1 MTEKWEPKE
10 RKYFPFELEEKDG
23 VDVEERMIKGYFAVC
38 GNFDG
43 KDIIDK
49 GAFKKTLQEQGHRVK
64 SFWIHDFFEPIGKPK
79 ELKEVSRGKLP
90 QKLLERAPEATGGL
104 YAELKISRTRRGDEA
119 LTLAKDGVLD
129 EGSIGFDTVKE
140 GKVVHEELDGMEVR
154 HIKELKLYDVSPVP
168 LAMNPAAI
176 ITDVKSAWEEKVE
189 ETDDFIH
196 VPAPGEEGKHDDHR
210 IRYIDIDKDK
220 GIRAKYCGECKKVIS
235 YVFDKEKGWTVAKAV
250 AWVKEHHEKAVG
262 IVAGIL
268 EAEERMYAG
277 WKKQEAEIAI
287 AKRIAS

>member
-10 RKYFPFELEEKDG
+10 RKSFPFELEEKDG
-23 VDVEERMIKGYFAVC
+23 VDVEERLIKGYFAVC

-64 SFWIHDFFEPIGKPK
+64 SFWIHDFHEPIGKPL
-79 ELKEVSRGKLP
+79 ELKEVPRGKLP
-90 QKLLERAPEATGGL
+90 QRLLERAEDATGGL

-129 EGSIGFDTVKE
+129 EGSIGFDSIKDKE
-140 GKVVHEELDGMEVR
+140 TWEEREDGTQVR
-154 HIKELKLYDVSPVP
+154 HIRELKLFDVSPVP

-196 VPAPGEEGKHDDHR
+196 VPVPGEEGKHDDHR

-220 GIRAKYCGECKKVIS
+220 GIRAKYCGTCKVIVS
-235 YVFDKEKGWTVAKAV
+235 YVFDKEKDWTVKKAV
-250 AWVKEHHEKAVG
+250 AWVKEHHEKEADK
-262 IVAGIL
+262 VAFLLDL
-268 EAEERMYAG
+268 EAADLQARIQRA
-277 WKKQEAEIAI
+277 KIQKQEIEAV
-287 AKRIAS
+287 